1 MNEAVLLVAHGARDT
16 GNEGNREVE
25 SFAEQW
31 RARHSQARIE
41 VCWIEHAPLLLA
53 EGLDQ
58 VAASLGSAGGRVLV
72 LPLILNAA
80 GHVKGDIPD
89 AIATARV
96 RHPAVEFRCGYH
108 LGMTEH
114 LLKALRFRL
123 HQAMIRLAMPDP
135 QTTGVVLLARGASDM
150 EATGE
155 VAKMAHWLFE
165 TTQHQLVL
173 PAFTG
178 ICFPRLEQVVQRLDL
193 LGASQIIVLPYYLF
207 TGRLIKRIDQQVQRL
222 RSQYPHR
229 VIEQPVTSGI
239 MNSFS
244 TCSTCDCSNA
254 ATGARYSLAMAAPS
268 LWPPTNILVMR
279 KESERLPVLRLRA
292 SHPAAPRRA
301 ENVKGTLKNGC
312 FHQWRNSNPLIIQTY
327 P

>member
-1 MNEAVLLVAHGARDT
+1 VNEAVLLVAHGARDP
-16 GNEGNREVE
+16 GDEGNREVE

-31 RARHSQARIE
+31 RARHPQAHIE
-41 VCWIEHAPLLLA
+41 VCWIEHAPTLLA
-53 EGLDQ
+53 EGLDRA
-58 VAASLGSAGGRVLV
+58 AASLDGAGGRVLV

-80 GHVKGDIPD
+80 GHVKGDIPE
-89 AIATARV
+89 AIAAARE
-96 RHPAVEFRCGYH
+96 RYPAVEFRCGYQ
-108 LGMTEH
+108 LGTTDQ
-114 LLKALRFRL
+114 LLKALRYRL
-123 HQAMIRLAMPDP
+123 HQAMVRLAMPDP
-135 QTTGVVLLARGASDM
+135 QTTGIVLLARGASDR

-229 VIEQPVTSGI
+229 VIEQAGYI
-239 MNSFS
+239 GDHEQLF
-244 TCSTCDCSNA
+244 D
-254 ATGARYSLAMAAPS
+254 L
-268 LWPPTNILVMR
+268 LD
-279 KESERLPVLRLRA
+279 LRLQQCREGSA
-292 SHPAAPRRA
+292 RPPCDGCSVALAADSHTDAAH
-301 ENVKGTLKNGC
+301 E
-312 FHQWRNSNPLIIQTY
+312 H
-327 P
+327 